1 SSASTVSDH
10 CPLILGLKAK
20 TRGKSV
26 SVKGYKGGAKGRLV
40 DNCPVTSQE
49 GKLDAAYNFYANL
62 LGSSEQ
68 RVFSVDLAAL
78 NLQQHD
84 LSCLEVTFTEQ
95 EVWATIKNMPLDKA
109 PGPDGFT
116 GRFYKCCWQ
125 VIKDDVMAVLSLYTM
140 AMSSN
145 SSFSTWHSSLCC
157 LRNPMPPKLKTTGL
171 SVFFAKLVTKILANR
186 LAPRLPD
193 LVSINQ
199 SAFVK
204 GRTTSCWFS
213 RWQDVYTEKRR
224 WCNLLC
230 LLLSTSHTRVL
241 VNGEPG
247 EPILHRRGLRQGDP
261 LSPMLFLLAMEVLN
275 ALVSQATQENLF
287 QPLAVQQAK
296 FRISLYADDVIMFL
310 RPAREDIALISQ
322 LLDFFGHVSGLR
334 TNLAK
339 SSVTPIHCSEEDLS
353 LLSDLLVCEIKNFPC
368 TYLGIPLT
376 VHKPRKSDIFP
387 LIDKVADSLPKLKAS
402 LLNRAGRLVVVR
414 AVLSAIPIHLMIA
427 LDLPKWAIKA
437 IDKRRR
443 GFLWTGKEKANG
455 GNCFVAWDKVQ
466 RPLQYGGLGITNLE
480 TMGWALRI
488 RWLWLQKTDSSRPWE
503 GLPIQVPLNAQA
515 LFAAAVET
523 DIGNG
528 EDTKFWTDRWLQGC
542 TIAELAPN
550 LIKAVPTR
558 ARKRLSISQA
568 LTNRR
573 WIADIK
579 GALSVQALVDYLKL
593 WELVDGIVMQPEIS
607 DKHTWKLSRSGAY
620 TSKSAYQ
627 AFFLGSVKFAPW
639 KRIWKSCAPLRCKFF
654 VWLAVK
660 NKCWTAD
667 CLSKRG
673 LPHPNT
679 CPLCDQAEET
689 INHLLVSCV
698 FSREIWSTILRFIG
712 LPTAA
717 PQDERSFSGWW
728 YRAISRV
735 PKEMK
740 KGLNS
745 LIILVAWELWKHRN
759 ACVFEGV
766 RPSVVLLCQEVER
779 ESSLWRLA
787 GNTALHELLTRSSRQ
802 VCLPAG
808 PDARDG
814 PAAPPGTCG
823 RCGTNR
829 SCLLL
834 DSTKCPWNWP

>member
-1 SSASTVSDH
+1 MGGEPVAELGVGRLGVAVGDEPLQHLGADVAGASPAPAGASAPAPAGASGRVARRGRALPDALLDAPTRPALLRRRRCHHPRPPRARASPALPHAHRRPSLLPSSASPAARAPTRQLARVFQKLPRRWAGGERRIGVGQQQGAQKTRERPIARERGMTGKYEAIPGAKASFCGGVGFLGATTASPLPRKSAWGPGVSDT
-10 CPLILGLKAK
+10 G
-20 TRGKSV
+20 T
-26 SVKGYKGGAKGRLV
+26 
-40 DNCPVTSQE
+40 
-49 GKLDAAYNFYANL
+49 
-62 LGSSEQ
+62 
-68 RVFSVDLAAL
+68 
-78 NLQQHD
+78 
-84 LSCLEVTFTEQ
+84 
-95 EVWATIKNMPLDKA
+95 VW
-109 PGPDGFT
+109 
-116 GRFYKCCWQ
+116 
-125 VIKDDVMAVLSLYTM
+125 
-140 AMSSN
+140 
-145 SSFSTWHSSLCC
+145 
-157 LRNPMPPKLKTTGL
+157 
-171 SVFFAKLVTKILANR
+171 
-186 LAPRLPD
+186 
-193 LVSINQ
+193 
-199 SAFVK
+199 
-204 GRTTSCWFS
+204 
-213 RWQDVYTEKRR
+213 E
-224 WCNLLC
+224 
-230 LLLSTSHTRVL
+230 LSTSHTRVL

-261 LSPMLFLLAMEVLN
+261 LSPMLFLLVMEVLN
-275 ALVSQATQENLF
+275 ALVSQATQENLL
-287 QPLAVQQAK
+287 QPLAVQRAK
-296 FRISLYADDVIMFL
+296 FRISFYADDVIMFF
-310 RPAREDIALISQ
+310 RPAREDITLISQ

-339 SSVTPIHCSEEDLS
+339 SSVTPIHCSEENLL

-387 LIDKVADSLPKLKAS
+387 LIDKVADSLPKWKAS
-402 LLNRAGRLVVVR
+402 LLNWAGRLVVVR

-427 LDLPKWAIKA
+427 LGLPKWAIKA

-503 GLPIQVPLNAQA
+503 
-515 LFAAAVET
+515 AAVET

-542 TIAELAPN
+542 TIAELSPN

-558 ARKRLSISQA
+558 ARKRLSVSQA

-573 WIADIK
+573 WIAYIK
-579 GALSVQALVDYLKL
+579 GTVSVQVLVEYLKL
-593 WELVDGIVMQPEIS
+593 WELVDGIVLQPEIS
-607 DKHTWKLSRSGAY
+607 EKHTWKLSRSGVY

-654 VWLAVK
+654 LAVK

-667 CLSKRG
+667 HLSKRG
-673 LPHPNT
+673 LPHPST
-679 CPLCDQAEET
+679 CPLYDQAEET

-745 LIILVAWELWKHRN
+745 LIILVAWELWKHIN

-779 ESSLWRLA
+779 KSSLWRLA

-802 VCLPAG
+802 
-808 PDARDG
+808 
-814 PAAPPGTCG
+814 
-823 RCGTNR
+823 
-829 SCLLL
+829 
-834 DSTKCPWNWP
+834 